1 MNPTGT
7 AFVPCLFFCVIIVHD
22 SSLWY
27 NVFDNCSCLDII
39 KEVFMN
45 QKKKA
50 LLCVGIPLLM
60 GICLLIMF
68 GISCILEHPTNRG
81 LIYSILMMI
90 SLFGSMLVP
99 IPGIILSTIGIMSG
113 AKLRKHGQKIGYLI
127 GIGILNI
134 IVSIIVEMC
143 WFYIIFVGGAG
154 V

>member
-1 MNPTGT
+1 
-7 AFVPCLFFCVIIVHD
+7 
-22 SSLWY
+22 
-27 NVFDNCSCLDII
+27 
-39 KEVFMN
+39 MN

-60 GICLLIMF
+60 GICILIMF